1 MMVLLIALFA
11 LPAKADNGPGNL
23 YLAYLKNSVW
33 NYSKF
38 EQKTTDVYTCTHTF
52 GASEKFYI
60 VKGVNAASQP
70 STSNNTYEID
80 ELNVSNGYSKTLYL
94 YGESKGAFTCTN
106 EGTYTLK
113 VDFTSKADPT
123 FTFSSKITEP
133 TYNVSIVG
141 YVGQDSS
148 TDTGTNLSYVGN
160 GIYSGEVNLQGSRYF
175 RVIIDGSKFGPNS
188 DTSDK
193 FVAEGTTE
201 TIYMNKDSR
210 AFQAPL
216 LNKKYFVSVDVY
228 NNTVAISTDV
238 YLVGDVTGGWNTS
251 DGWKFDTTDGVTYTL
266 TGKNMTANKN
276 FKLRTS
282 KDVWYGNGKTD
293 ITVPYNSTQNNSNL
307 TTSGGNMQL
316 SSDANNVNITFNIFT
331 GAFSISGGSTPT
343 PSASYRLKTSADN
356 WNKTIDLTDD
366 DNDGIYSCTMTD
378 PAEGLQFMVQ
388 KDGSDFLWPTSAVTY
403 SGGEQTINL
412 GTTDG
417 QNITMGG
424 GLSGE
429 YTITLN
435 PDAKTLT
442 IKSGST
448 PTPSV
453 SYRLKY
459 TEDNWSNSKY
469 SNPLTDNGNGTYG
482 YTFTNPVEGL
492 QFMVQKSTDSGKSYV
507 DFCWPAAEDKKY
519 TGGEKTFIM
528 SGAFG
533 NNVTFGAGLSG
544 DYTLTFTPNETATA
558 STLKISGAS
567 VAAFGDVYL
576 TGSFNGWKTDKD
588 NDNYKFTTNNGKIYT
603 LTSVNLN
610 LGSDPVTMKVYKG
623 GTYYGY
629 DKATVVGPAVSD
641 GNDKNIKLTKS
652 LVDATI
658 TFDITDATKPVIKI
672 FNPNSVYLHGDFTD
686 PAWKDNDE
694 YQFSTTDNQT
704 YVLEHV
710 NLAAGKL
717 LKVNY
722 SGVYY
727 GHDAGKV
734 TGPVELENETNYNMR
749 LTEAL
754 NDATI
759 IFTMPTPFA
768 DNWTLTI
775 GNGGVVEHKP
785 YYFAG
790 DLNRWYD
797 KSFEGGSKGG
807 IDAEIFEAEKDKWA
821 FKYVGDVD
829 GLEGTGWY
837 KLDFKAQNLGTL
849 LGQFQI
855 IDRGSWDNGAE
866 VYSHNP
872 KVTNYEDASGFAR
885 YINSPITRDMIKSG
899 KVLTKDGTPGIVKG
913 NGSNFH
919 LGCNGVNNAVI
930 YFLPGDNPKMK
941 VQGDPTDYFIF
952 YSAEGKSG
960 GNNADSKAVS
970 MEIVNG
976 KPNEVNYFLPGV
988 KNLKNYTKADASAEG
1003 PHMNI
1008 APVELTKI
1016 NFSDANFDQT
1026 TAFESVFGASENV
1039 GNLSL
1044 GDFVNMIK
1052 TKNELP
1058 NGTSLDGR
1066 GEVYVIKIPNGFE
1079 YAAGTKFAV
1088 KFDKAFAESEIGS
1101 TSTIVA
1107 NHLYFFND
1115 KLHVMLNVDN
1125 YEDGAEAENADVK
1138 LYYRVYGYDDAY
1150 NTVVVN
1156 SDGSTTEL
1164 YKVGTEIG
1172 YTEKGT
1178 ETQKTAG
1185 WVEYNH
1191 YGVMPDTFGAPAGN
1205 WHYAT
1210 PSAESTAIYGL
1221 DPKFGNFFV
1230 QFKIVT
1236 GPKKSQATNGPAKV
1250 VDKEYTL
1257 YLPEK
1262 TLALN
1267 QEGFYNFNGQDI
1279 YQKFDGGYTTTDV
1292 EDVFE
1297 DQIVEEGV
1305 DAEPIFFN
1313 LQGQRVVNPEKGMYI
1328 VVKGNKTYKVMI
1340 K

>member
-1 MMVLLIALFA
+1 MVIVSTAQNPKCNKVARRPLKLRTNKINQHKILKTMKNLFSKLMMVLLIALFA
-11 LPAKADNGPGNL
+11 LPAQA
-23 YLAYLKNSVW
+23 
-33 NYSKF
+33 
-38 EQKTTDVYTCTHTF
+38 
-52 GASEKFYI
+52 KFYAT
-60 VKGVNAASQP
+60 GDANYATATGATAWGGSPNAFELNEVSADSHYTLIMNVTDALAKKDITLRL
-70 STSNNTYEID
+70 STSN
-80 ELNVSNGYSKTLYL
+80 
-94 YGESKGAFTCTN
+94 
-106 EGTYTLK
+106 
-113 VDFTSKADPT
+113 
-123 FTFSSKITEP
+123 
-133 TYNVSIVG
+133 
-141 YVGQDSS
+141 SS
-148 TDTGTNLSYVGN
+148 TWDTTNGDTSGFNNNAWGIASGTTNQIIENTTHPIKKCGTNGTNLKFTPSSTGKYILDITDVNMTAGTAN
-160 GIYSGEVNLQGSRYF
+160 VKVSKSGE
-175 RVIIDGSKFGPNS
+175 S
-188 DTSDK
+188 DSSFTK
-193 FVAEGTTE
+193 
-201 TIYMNKDSR
+201 
-210 AFQAPL
+210 
-216 LNKKYFVSVDVY
+216 
-228 NNTVAISTDV
+228 V
-238 YLVGDVTGGWNTS
+238 YLVGDVTGGWST
-251 DGWKFDTTDGVTYTL
+251 DKGWEFATTDGVTYTL
-266 TGKNMTANKN
+266 TGKDINANSN
-276 FKLRTS
+276 FKILAGS
-282 KDVWYGNGKTD
+282 SWLSSCNQS
-293 ITVPYNSTQNNSNL
+293 ITVPYNDTL
-307 TTSGGNMQL
+307 IDGSGTDGSKNMRLL
-316 SSDANNVNITFNIFT
+316 SKVTNVNITFNLST
-331 GAFSISGGSTPT
+331 KAFSIESADTPT
-343 PSASYRLKTSADN
+343 PTPTASYQLHGTIFDGSSWQTKDMTENNGAWEWKGTVTSGSFGIRMMEGSDQKAWIWSADKSTISAAGEFSAIQQNGDNGKN
-356 WNKTIDLTDD
+356 W
-366 DNDGIYSCTMTD
+366 SS
-378 PAEGLQFMVQ
+378 GL
-388 KDGSDFLWPTSAVTY
+388 
-403 SGGEQTINL
+403 E
-412 GTTDG
+412 
-417 QNITMGG
+417 
-424 GLSGE
+424 GE
-429 YTITLN
+429 YTFSFN
-435 PDAKTLT
+435 PTAKTLT
-442 IKSGST
+442 ISGGSSI
-448 PTPSV
+448 PVV

-459 TEDNWSNSKY
+459 TEDNWSSSKY
-469 SNPLTDNGNGTYG
+469 SDPLTDKGNGSYE
-482 YTFTNPVEGL
+482 YKISDPVEGL

-507 DFCWPAAEDKKY
+507 DFCWPAAKDKNY
-519 TGGEKTFIM
+519 TGGDKTFTM

-533 NNVTFGAGLSG
+533 NNVTFGAGLTG

-558 STLKISGAS
+558 STLKINGAA
-567 VAAFGDVYL
+567 VATFDKVYL
-576 TGSFNGWKTDKD
+576 TGSFNGWKTDND
-588 NDNYKFTTNNGKIYT
+588 NDNYKFTTTNGKIYT
-603 LTSVNLN
+603 LTGVNLN
-610 LGSDPVTMKVYKG
+610 LGSDPVIMKVYKG
-623 GTYYGY
+623 DTYYGY
-629 DKATVVGPAVSD
+629 DNATVVGPAVSD
-641 GNDKNIKLTKS
+641 GDNKNIKLTKS

-658 TFDITDATKPVIKI
+658 TFDISGTTPVIKI

-710 NLAAGKL
+710 NIAAGKL

-734 TGPVELENETNYNMR
+734 TGPVELENTTNYNIR
-749 LTEAL
+749 LTEDL

-790 DLNRWYD
+790 DLNRWFD

-821 FKYVGDVD
+821 FKYVGDVE

-885 YINSPITRDMIKSG
+885 YINSPITRKMIKEG
-899 KVLTKDGTPGIVKG
+899 TPLTKDGTPGIVKG

-919 LGCNGVNNAVI
+919 LDCNGVNNAVI
-930 YFLPGDNPKMK
+930 YFLPGDNPKMI

-952 YSAEGKSG
+952 YSAAGKSG
-960 GNNADSKAVS
+960 GNNAVS

-976 KPNEVNYFLPGV
+976 KPNEVNYYLPGV
-988 KNLKNYTKADASAEG
+988 KNLKNYTSADASAEG

-1016 NFSDANFDQT
+1016 NFLAANFEQT
-1026 TAFESVFGASENV
+1026 TDFMNVFGASKYV
-1039 GNLSL
+1039 GDLTLDEFISK
-1044 GDFVNMIK
+1044 IK
-1052 TKNELP
+1052 TDKALP
-1058 NGTSLDGR
+1058 NGTRLDKNDR

-1088 KFDKAFAESEIGS
+1088 KFDKAFAASEIGS

-1115 KLHVMLNVDN
+1115 ELHVMLNVDN
-1125 YEDGAEAENADVK
+1125 YEEGAKAENADVK

-1156 SDGSTTEL
+1156 SDGKTTTQL
-1164 YKVGTEIG
+1164 YQVGTEIG

-1185 WVEYNH
+1185 WVEYNK

-1236 GPKKSQATNGPAKV
+1236 GPKSAQGANGPAKV

-1267 QEGFYNFNGQDI
+1267 QEGFYNFNGQDL
-1279 YQKFDGGYTTTDV
+1279 YQKFEGGYTTTDV

-1313 LQGQRVVNPEKGMYI
+1313 LQGQRIVNPEKGMYI

>member
-11 LPAKADNGPGNL
+11 LPAQADFWVTGNEYYAAATGGKKWDEGLEPKALTKIDNSHFTLTMTVSQENYNQPIIVRIAASASNNWDTFNANAWGVKSGITDAITENGSSIQKWGTNNTNLQFTPASAGTYILDISNVNWTNNTAFAKIIKQSSTTTASVIGFVTDANNWNSTGVELTDNGDGTASGQFTL
-23 YLAYLKNSVW
+23 YKEYFRIKVNDIQYGPAVNP
-33 NYSKF
+33 
-38 EQKTTDVYTCTHTF
+38 TDITLGSAMDYTP
-52 GASEKFYI
+52 
-60 VKGVNAASQP
+60 Q
-70 STSNNTYEID
+70 TSNSWKLATGTYNIVVDKNTKKITVTAQASYD
-80 ELNVSNGYSKTLYL
+80 KYYVKYTTNNWSSYVSEEMTRQENGTY
-94 YGESKGAFTCTN
+94 
-106 EGTYTLK
+106 TYTLK
-113 VDFTSKADPT
+113 DPT
-123 FTFSSKITEP
+123 TSWQLAMQDNSKNDFWTNSEDNTYTGGTKSFTMEGTSSKNILFGEGLSGDYIL
-133 TYNVSIVG
+133 TY
-141 YVGQDSS
+141 DPS
-148 TDTGTNLSYVGN
+148 T
-160 GIYSGEVNLQGSRYF
+160 
-175 RVIIDGSKFGPNS
+175 
-188 DTSDK
+188 
-193 FVAEGTTE
+193 
-201 TIYMNKDSR
+201 
-210 AFQAPL
+210 
-216 LNKKYFVSVDVY
+216 KK
-228 NNTVAISTDV
+228 
-238 YLVGDVTGGWNTS
+238 
-251 DGWKFDTTDGVTYTL
+251 L
-266 TGKNMTANKN
+266 T
-276 FKLRTS
+276 
-282 KDVWYGNGKTD
+282 
-293 ITVPYNSTQNNSNL
+293 
-307 TTSGGNMQL
+307 
-316 SSDANNVNITFNIFT
+316 
-331 GAFSISGGSTPT
+331 ISGGSTPT
-343 PSASYRLKTSADN
+343 PSA
-356 WNKTIDLTDD
+356 
-366 DNDGIYSCTMTD
+366 
-378 PAEGLQFMVQ
+378 F
-388 KDGSDFLWPTSAVTY
+388 
-403 SGGEQTINL
+403 
-412 GTTDG
+412 
-417 QNITMGG
+417 
-424 GLSGE
+424 
-429 YTITLN
+429 
-435 PDAKTLT
+435 
-442 IKSGST
+442 
-448 PTPSV
+448 
-453 SYRLKY
+453 YRLKY

-469 SNPLTDNGNGTYG
+469 SKPLTDNGNGTFG

-492 QFMVQKSTDSGKSYV
+492 QFMVQRSTDNGKSYL
-507 DFCWPAAEDKKY
+507 DFCWPAADDKDY
-519 TGGEKTFIM
+519 TGGDKTFTM

-533 NNVTFGAGLSG
+533 NNVTFGAGLKG

-558 STLKISGAS
+558 STLKINGAA
-567 VAAFGDVYL
+567 VATFDKVYL
-576 TGSFNGWKTDKD
+576 TGSFNGWKTD
-588 NDNYKFTTNNGKIYT
+588 NDNYKFTTTNGKIYT
-603 LTSVNLN
+603 LPNVNLDAN
-610 LGSDPVTMKVYKG
+610 VEGGVTMKVYKG

-629 DKATVVGPAVSD
+629 DNATVVGPAVSD
-641 GNDKNIKLTKS
+641 GNDKNIKLTES
-652 LVDATI
+652 LVDATITVDFSGTKPVITIGNPKSAYLRGDFTDPNWTDKKEYKFSTTDNQIYVLEHVNIANGKLMKVYYDGNYYGHDKDKVKGPVSAVDDGKGGYNMKLTQELKDATI
-658 TFDITDATKPVIKI
+658 TFDITDAV
-672 FNPNSVYLHGDFTD
+672 N
-686 PAWKDNDE
+686 WK
-694 YQFSTTDNQT
+694 
-704 YVLEHV
+704 
-710 NLAAGKL
+710 
-717 LKVNY
+717 
-722 SGVYY
+722 
-727 GHDAGKV
+727 
-734 TGPVELENETNYNMR
+734 
-749 LTEAL
+749 
-754 NDATI
+754 
-759 IFTMPTPFA
+759 
-768 DNWTLTI
+768 LTI
-775 GNGGVVEHKP
+775 VNGGAVEHKP

-790 DLNRWYD
+790 DMNRWFD
-797 KSFEGGSKGG
+797 KSFEGGSTGG

-821 FKYVGDVD
+821 FEYVGEV
-829 GLEGTGWY
+829 EGQTEKGWY
-837 KLDFKAQNLGTL
+837 KLDFKARKLGTL

-855 IDRGSWDNGAE
+855 IDHGSWNGGE

-952 YSAEGKSG
+952 YSADGKSG

-988 KNLKNYTKADASAEG
+988 KNLKNYTSANASTEG

-1016 NFSDANFDQT
+1016 NFLAENFDLT
-1026 TAFESVFGASENV
+1026 EPGFMNVFGASENV
-1039 GNLSL
+1039 GNQTLEE
-1044 GDFVNMIK
+1044 FVNMIK
-1052 TKNELP
+1052 TDKKLP

-1088 KFDKAFAESEIGS
+1088 KFDNAFAASEIGS

-1115 KLHVMLNVDN
+1115 ELHVMLNVDN
-1125 YEDGAEAENADVK
+1125 YEEGAKTENADVK

-1156 SDGSTTEL
+1156 SDGKTTTKL
-1164 YKVGTEIG
+1164 YDKGAVIGNTEDD
-1172 YTEKGT
+1172 KD
-1178 ETQKTAG
+1178 QKDAG
-1185 WVEYNH
+1185 WVAYNH
-1191 YGVMPDTFGAPAGN
+1191 YGVMPSTFTGAPAGN

-1236 GPKKSQATNGPAKV
+1236 GPKDSQAANGPAKV